1 MAASEAKLD
10 RLSGLILD
18 GVAGSNE
25 RITVK
30 RSLDRLPYIT
40 RFMRYRAVT

>member
-18 GVAGSNE
+18 AVAGVKGP
-25 RITVK
+25 ITAK
-30 RSLDRLPYIT
+30 R
-40 RFMRYRAVT
+40 

>member
-18 GVAGSNE
+18 GVAGSKE
-25 RITVK
+25 QITAK
-30 RSLDRLPYIT
+30 RSLDKLHT
-40 RFMRYRAVT
+40 